1 MKKNPWLWIG
11 VICLV
16 IGTILACF
24 FNIASDVPAL
34 VIAAFGLGAICVTT
48 YKNAEKKGVGLI
60 VCLVFC
66 CIGGFCCAV
75 AGLSQETTVQIGAA
89 VIALVSLLIG
99 ILGPTI
105 VKKLKNNETK

>member
-16 IGTILACF
+16 AGTAMACF
-24 FNIASDVPAL
+24 LNVAKDIPAL
-34 VIAAFGLGAICVTT
+34 IIAAFGLGCICVTT
-48 YKNAEKKGVGLI
+48 YQNAEKKSIGLI
-60 VCLVFC
+60 ISLVLC
-66 CIGGFCCAV
+66 VIGGFCCAV
-75 AGLSQETTVQIGAA
+75 AGLSQETAVQIGAA

-105 VKKLKNNETK
+105 VKKLKN